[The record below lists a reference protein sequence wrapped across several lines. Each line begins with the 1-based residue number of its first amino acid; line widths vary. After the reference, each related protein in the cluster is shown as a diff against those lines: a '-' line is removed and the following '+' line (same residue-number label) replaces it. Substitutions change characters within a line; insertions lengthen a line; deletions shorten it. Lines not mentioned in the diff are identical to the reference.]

1 MIILKKIYSQNK
13 LYEKYDLHEY
23 FVMLRNENKLKKIIR
38 MITQKTFIV
47 NEKVKG
53 KFPSIIIFGF
63 Q

>member
-53 KFPSIIIFGF
+53 EFPSIIIFGF